1 MDARK
6 RWRQHRD
13 GTESPRSSSD
23 ASRSAG
29 LMWLKSRVQS
39 WLRLFFFVSSE
50 QVKVS
55 VNDFIIKAAAVTL
68 KVSLVHNHFLSLYF
82 YILFFF
88 LMRTIYVALFCLD
101 WNQEMPE
108 VNVTWSDN
116 GPRPLDSI
124 HIAIAVATDKGLI
137 TPIIKDAAN
146 KGVQEIS
153 ANAKVPWNDS
163 Y

>member
-1 MDARK
+1 M
-6 RWRQHRD
+6 
-13 GTESPRSSSD
+13 RS
-23 ASRSAG
+23 
-29 LMWLKSRVQS
+29 
-39 WLRLFFFVSSE
+39 
-50 QVKVS
+50 
-55 VNDFIIKAAAVTL
+55 
-68 KVSLVHNHFLSLYF
+68 
-82 YILFFF
+82 
-88 LMRTIYVALFCLD
+88 IYVALLCLD

-153 ANAKVPWNDS
+153 ANAKVPWNDC